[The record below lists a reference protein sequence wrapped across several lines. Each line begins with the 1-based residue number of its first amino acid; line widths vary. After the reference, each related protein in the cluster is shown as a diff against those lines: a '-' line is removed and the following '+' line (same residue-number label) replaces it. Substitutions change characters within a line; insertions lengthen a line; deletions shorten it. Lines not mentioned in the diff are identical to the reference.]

1 MTLERFPRRTL
12 HADREIYRIHRFQR
26 LSGNTGWWFSF
37 DATGRFDPV
46 GTGKGSCC
54 FAERPLGAWVEV
66 YRRQMLL
73 AEAAVTD
80 RWLMSV
86 RVGRDLRLAD
96 LTSRRALGF
105 GVTASL
111 GAIEQYDA
119 SQAFAADALG
129 AGFAG
134 IRYLVRHDPA
144 QKLYGIALF
153 GEAGELPDNDRA
165 EASIL
170 DHPIPDELIAEAR
183 RRFGYRVVPRP

>member
-1 MTLERFPRRTL
+1 VTLGRFPQRTL
-12 HADREIYRIHRFQR
+12 RADREIYRIHRFQR
-26 LSGNTGWWFSF
+26 PSGNTGWWFSF
-37 DATGRFDPV
+37 DGTGRFDPV
-46 GTGKGSCC
+46 GTGKGSCY

-80 RWLMSV
+80 RWLMSA

-96 LTSRRALGF
+96 LTSRRALQF

-111 GAIEQYDA
+111 GANEHYDA
-119 SQAFAADALG
+119 SQAFAADAVG

-153 GEAGELPDNDRA
+153 GEAGEQPVNDRA

-170 DHPIPDELIAEAR
+170 DHPIPDELIAEAL
-183 RRFGYRVVPRP
+183 RRFGHRVVPRP

>member
-1 MTLERFPRRTL
+1 VTLERFPQRTL
-12 HADREIYRIHRFQR
+12 RGDREIYRIHRLR
-26 LSGNTGWWFSF
+26 RISGNTGWWFSF
-37 DATGRFDPV
+37 DGRGGFDPV
-46 GTGKGSCC
+46 GTGKGSCY
-54 FAERPLGAWVEV
+54 FAERPLGGWVEV

-73 AEAAVTD
+73 AESAVTD

-111 GAIEQYDA
+111 GADEQYDA

-134 IRYLVRHDPA
+134 VRYLVRHDPA

-153 GEAGELPDNDRA
+153 GEAGEQPDNDHA
-165 EASIL
+165 EALIL
-170 DHPIPDELIAEAR
+170 DHPIRDEVIAEAR

>member
-1 MTLERFPRRTL
+1 VTLQRFPQRTL
-12 HADREIYRIHRFQR
+12 RADREIYRIHRFQR

-37 DATGRFDPV
+37 DGTGRFDPV
-46 GTGKGSCC
+46 GTGKGSCY

-96 LTSRRALGF
+96 LTSRRALEF

-111 GAIEQYDA
+111 GANEQYDA

-134 IRYLVRHDPA
+134 IRYMVRHDPA
-144 QKLYGIALF
+144 QKLYGLALF
-153 GEAGELPDNDRA
+153 GEAGEQPDNDRA

-170 DHPIPDELIAEAR
+170 DYPIPDELIAEAR

>member
-1 MTLERFPRRTL
+1 VTLKRFPQRTL
-12 HADREIYRIHRFQR
+12 RADREIYRIHRLHR

-37 DATGRFDPV
+37 DGSGRFDPV
-46 GTGKGSCC
+46 GTGQGSCY

-66 YRRQMLL
+66 S
-73 AEAAVTD
+73 D

-96 LTSRRALGF
+96 LTSRRALQF

-111 GAIEQYDA
+111 GANEQYDA

-134 IRYLVRHDPA
+134 IRYLVRHDLA
-144 QKLYGIALF
+144 QRLYGIALF
-153 GEAGELPDNDRA
+153 GQAGEQPDNDRA
-165 EASIL
+165 EALIL
-170 DHPIPDELIAEAR
+170 DQPIPDELIAEAR

>member
-1 MTLERFPRRTL
+1 VTLERFPKRTL
-12 HADREIYRIHRFQR
+12 RADREIYRIHRLHR
-26 LSGNTGWWFSF
+26 LSGNNGWWFSF
-37 DATGRFDPV
+37 DGTGRFDPV
-46 GTGKGSCC
+46 GTGKGSCY

-66 YRRQMLL
+66 YRRRMLL
-73 AEAAVTD
+73 AEGAVRD

-96 LTSRRALGF
+96 LASRRALQF

-111 GAIEQYDA
+111 GANEQYGD
-119 SQAFAADALG
+119 SQAFAAEALG

-153 GEAGELPDNDRA
+153 GEAGEQPDNDHA
-165 EASIL
+165 GASVL

>member
-1 MTLERFPRRTL
+1 VTLERFPKRTL
-12 HADREIYRIHRFQR
+12 RADREIYRIHRLQR

-37 DATGRFDPV
+37 DGTGRFDPV
-46 GTGKGSCC
+46 GTGKGSCY

-73 AEAAVTD
+73 AEAAVRD

-96 LTSRRALGF
+96 LTSRRALQF

-111 GAIEQYDA
+111 GANEQYGD
-119 SQAFAADALG
+119 SHVFAADALG

-134 IRYLVRHDPA
+134 IRYLLRLDPA

-153 GEAGELPDNDRA
+153 GEAGEQPDNDDA
-165 EASIL
+165 GASVL

>member
-1 MTLERFPRRTL
+1 VTLERFPQRTL
-12 HADREIYRIHRFQR
+12 RADRQIYRIHRFR
-26 LSGNTGWWFSF
+26 RHSGNTGWWFSS
-37 DATGRFDPV
+37 DGTGRFDPV
-46 GTGKGSCC
+46 GTGKGSCY
-54 FAERPLGAWVEV
+54 FAERALGAWVEV

-96 LTSRRALGF
+96 LTSRRALQF

-111 GAIEQYDA
+111 GANEQYDA

-134 IRYLVRHDPA
+134 IRYMVRHDPA
-144 QKLYGIALF
+144 QRLYGIALF
-153 GEAGELPDNDRA
+153 GEAGEQADTNRA

-170 DHPIPDELIAEAR
+170 DYPIPDELTAEAQ

>member
-1 MTLERFPRRTL
+1 VTLDRFPRRTL
-12 HADREIYRIHRFQR
+12 RADREIYRIHRVR
-26 LSGNTGWWFSF
+26 RPPGNTGWWFSF
-37 DATGRFDPV
+37 DGTGRFDPV
-46 GTGKGSCC
+46 GTGQGSCY

-73 AEAAVTD
+73 AEAAVLD
-80 RWLMSV
+80 RRLMTV
-86 RVGRDLRLAD
+86 RLGRDLRLAD
-96 LTSRRALGF
+96 LTSRRALAF

-111 GAIEQYDA
+111 GANERYDA
-119 SQAFAADALG
+119 SQAFAADAVR
-129 AGFAG
+129 AGFDG

-153 GEAGELPDNDRA
+153 GEAGEQPVNDRA

-170 DHPIPDELIAEAR
+170 DHPIPDELIADAR

>member
-1 MTLERFPRRTL
+1 MTLQRFPRRTL
-12 HADREIYRIHRFQR
+12 RADREIYRIHRLQR

-37 DATGRFDPV
+37 DGTGRFDPV
-46 GTGKGSCC
+46 GTGKGSCY

-73 AEAAVTD
+73 AEAAVLD

-111 GAIEQYDA
+111 GANERYDA
-119 SQAFAADALG
+119 SQVFAADALG

-144 QKLYGIALF
+144 QKLFGIALF
-153 GEAGELPDNDRA
+153 GEAGEQPDHNRV

-170 DHPIPDELIAEAR
+170 DHPIPDEVIAEAR

>member
-1 MTLERFPRRTL
+1 VTLQRFPQRTL
-12 HADREIYRIHRFQR
+12 RADREIYRIHRFQR
-26 LSGNTGWWFSF
+26 LSGSSGWWFSF
-37 DATGRFDPV
+37 DGAGRFDPV
-46 GTGKGSCC
+46 GTGKGSCY

-66 YRRQMLL
+66 YRRRMLL
-73 AEAAVTD
+73 AEAAVLD

-96 LTSRRALGF
+96 LTSRRALEF

-111 GAIEQYDA
+111 GANERYDA

-153 GEAGELPDNDRA
+153 GEAGEQPANDRA

-170 DHPIPDELIAEAR
+170 DYPIPDELIAEAR

>member
-1 MTLERFPRRTL
+1 VTLEGFPQRTL
-12 HADREIYRIHRFQR
+12 RADRDIYRIHRFER
-26 LSGNTGWWFSF
+26 PSGNTGWWFSF
-37 DATGRFDPV
+37 DGSGRFDPV
-46 GTGKGSCC
+46 GTGKGACY

-73 AEAAVTD
+73 AEAAVLN
-80 RWLMSV
+80 RLLMTV
-86 RVGRDLRLAD
+86 RLGRDLRLAN
-96 LTSRRALGF
+96 LTSRRALQF

-111 GAIEQYDA
+111 GANEEYLA
-119 SQAFAADALG
+119 SQAFATDVLG

-153 GEAGELPDNDRA
+153 GEAGEQPENDRA

-170 DHPIPDELIAEAR
+170 DHPIPRELIEEAQ
-183 RRFGYRVVPRP
+183 RRFGYRIVPRP

>member
-1 MTLERFPRRTL
+1 VTLERFPRRTL
-12 HADREIYRIHRFQR
+12 RADHEIYRIHRFR
-26 LSGNTGWWFSF
+26 RPSGNTRWWFSF
-37 DATGRFDPV
+37 DGTGRFDPV
-46 GTGKGSCC
+46 GTGKGTCY

-73 AEAAVTD
+73 AEAAVSD

-96 LTSRRALGF
+96 LTSRRALQF

-111 GAIEQYDA
+111 GANEQYDA

-153 GEAGELPDNDRA
+153 GEAGEQPDNDQG

-170 DHPIPDELIAEAR
+170 DHPISHELIAEAR
-183 RRFGYRVVPRP
+183 QRFGYRVVPRP

>member
-1 MTLERFPRRTL
+1 VTLERFPQRTL
-12 HADREIYRIHRFQR
+12 RADRELYRIHRFQR
-26 LSGNTGWWFSF
+26 VSGNTGLWFSF
-37 DATGRFDPV
+37 DGTGRFDPV
-46 GTGKGSCC
+46 GTGKGSCY

-80 RWLMSV
+80 RWMMSV
-86 RVGRDLRLAD
+86 RIGRDLRLAD
-96 LTSRRALGF
+96 LTSRRALQF

-111 GAIEQYDA
+111 GANERYDA
-119 SQAFAADALG
+119 SQAFAADAWG

-153 GEAGELPDNDRA
+153 GEAGEQPGKATA
-165 EASIL
+165 ESSIL
-170 DHPIPDELIAEAR
+170 DRPIPGELLAEAR

>member
-1 MTLERFPRRTL
+1 
-12 HADREIYRIHRFQR
+12 
-26 LSGNTGWWFSF
+26 
-37 DATGRFDPV
+37 
-46 GTGKGSCC
+46 
-54 FAERPLGAWVEV
+54 
-66 YRRQMLL
+66 MLL

-96 LTSRRALGF
+96 LTSRRALQF

-111 GAIEQYDA
+111 GANEQYDA
-119 SQAFAADALG
+119 SQAFAADASG

-144 QKLYGIALF
+144 QKLFGIALF
-153 GEAGELPDNDRA
+153 GEAGEQPDNDRA
-165 EASIL
+165 EAWIL
-170 DHPIPDELIAEAR
+170 DHPIPDELIAEAQ

>member
-1 MTLERFPRRTL
+1 VTLGRFPQRTL
-12 HADREIYRIHRFQR
+12 RGDREIYRIHRLER

-37 DATGRFDPV
+37 DGTGRFDPV
-46 GTGKGSCC
+46 GTGKGSCY

-73 AEAAVTD
+73 AETAVLD
-80 RWLMSV
+80 RRLMTV

-111 GAIEQYDA
+111 GANEQYDA
-119 SQAFAADALG
+119 GQAFAADALG

-153 GEAGELPDNDRA
+153 GEAGEQPENDRV

-170 DHPIPDELIAEAR
+170 DQPIPDQLIAEAR
-183 RRFGYRVVPRP
+183 RRFGYRVLPRP

>member
-1 MTLERFPRRTL
+1 MTPDRFPRRAL
-12 HADREIYRIHRFQR
+12 RGDREIYRIHRVRR
-26 LSGNTGWWFSF
+26 LSGNAGWWFSC
-37 DATGRFDPV
+37 DGSGRFDPV
-46 GTGKGSCC
+46 GTGKGSCY

-73 AEAAVTD
+73 AEAAVLD
-80 RWLMSV
+80 RWLMTV
-86 RVGRDLRLAD
+86 RLGRDLRLAD
-96 LTSRRALGF
+96 LTSRRALAF

-111 GAIEQYDA
+111 GADERYDA
-119 SQAFAADALG
+119 SQAFAVDAVR
-129 AGFAG
+129 AGFDG

-153 GEAGELPDNDRA
+153 GEAGEQPDNDRA

-170 DHPIPDELIAEAR
+170 DHPIPDEVIAEAR

>member
-1 MTLERFPRRTL
+1 VTLQRFPQRTL
-12 HADREIYRIHRFQR
+12 RGDREIYRIHRFQR

-37 DATGRFDPV
+37 DGTGRFDPV
-46 GTGKGSCC
+46 GTGNGSCY

-66 YRRQMLL
+66 YRRRMLL

-96 LTSRRALGF
+96 LTSRRALKF

-111 GAIEQYDA
+111 GANERYDA

-129 AGFAG
+129 AGFVG

-153 GEAGELPDNDRA
+153 GEAGEQPDNDQA
-165 EASIL
+165 EESIL

-183 RRFGYRVVPRP
+183 RRFGYRAVPRP

>member
-1 MTLERFPRRTL
+1 VTLERFPQRTL
-12 HADREIYRIHRFQR
+12 RADREIYRIHRFHR

-37 DATGRFDPV
+37 DETGRFDPV
-46 GTGKGSCC
+46 GTGKGSCY
-54 FAERPLGAWVEV
+54 FGEQPLGAWVEV

-80 RWLMSV
+80 RWLMSA

-96 LTSRRALGF
+96 LTSRRALQF

-111 GAIEQYDA
+111 GANEQYDA
-119 SQAFAADALG
+119 SQALAAEALG

-153 GEAGELPDNDRA
+153 GEVGEQPDNDRA

-170 DHPIPDELIAEAR
+170 DHPIPDELVAQAR